1 VQSSVP
7 IIYTPNV
14 QRATVPW
21 TGRVT
26 AGLVAAAMFGVLAI
40 AVSLRPSPKGI
51 GTHEGMGFHGCDFLT
66 RTGLPCPSCGM
77 TTSFAWFV
85 RGNWIAS
92 FYVQPMGF
100 VLAIITGTVFWAAL
114 YIALTGRPIQR
125 LLRQMNGAWMIAALM
140 GFGIAAWAWKIFIH
154 LRGMDGW
161 H

>member
-1 VQSSVP
+1 MQSSVP

-14 QRATVPW
+14 QRASVPW
-21 TGRVT
+21 TGRLT
-26 AGLVAAAMFGVLAI
+26 AVLVAGTMFAVLAI
-40 AVSLRPSPKGI
+40 AVSLKPSPSGV
-51 GTHEGMGFHGCDFLT
+51 GSHQALGFQGCDFLT

-100 VLAIITGTVFWAAL
+100 LLAIITGTVFWAAL
-114 YIALTGRPIQR
+114 YIASTGRPIQR
-125 LLRQMNGAWMIAALM
+125 LLRQLNGAWLVAALM
-140 GFGIAAWAWKIFIH
+140 GFGIGAWAWKIFIH

-161 H
+161 